1 MFLLAVEKAPNTF
14 DGYWWLAWFHESLGN
29 WEEALEWY
37 GKCLERREQWKARIL
52 NKISTMNWRLKRYS
66 LAEKQIIKALELERD
81 DPAINNAVSKMAYQ
95 YSTTLE
101 STEKAP
107 LFTKKSST

>member
-1 MFLLAVEKAPNTF
+1 MA
-14 DGYWWLAWFHESLGN
+14 WLGFMRVGQLGGSIG
-29 WEEALEWY
+29 WY

-66 LAEKQIIKALELERD
+66 LAEKQIIKTLNSERD

-101 STEKAP
+101 STEKDCFSLQKNP
-107 LFTKKSST
+107 RPKRPFL